1 VSLAGVRMVLS
12 LEAALVQAQAR
23 ISELEGQIRE
33 QRS

>member
-1 VSLAGVRMVLS
+1 VLS
-12 LEAALVQAQAR
+12 LEAALAQAQAR